1 MDIPGALFEI
11 EKRIPDNLRLDLRR
25 RVCTATAAIVE
36 IGSQLKKMVISNSQ
50 IREVLFN
57 NNEDLIYFSGDIL
70 SRTFYEFY
78 SKDGDLE
85 EIFKENLD
93 KVKFTQNIN

>member
-1 MDIPGALFEI
+1 MDISGALFEI
-11 EKRIPDNLRLDLRR
+11 EKRIPDNLRYDLRR

-36 IGSQLKKMVISNSQ
+36 IGSQFKQMVIQNSQ
-50 IREVLFN
+50 IKETLFN

-78 SKDGDLE
+78 SMGGDLE
-85 EIFKENLD
+85 ETFKDNLG
-93 KVKFTQNIN
+93 KVKFTQNLN